1 MRVRSVFRN
10 IPRAIGLVLV
20 AAVLPLVAATPA
32 MAQEEECTD
41 WEAVTDEAQDYIG
54 DGSLYI
60 QLEAHTCS
68 DGQATQRYVRAA
80 VHQVA
85 VPDEVDR
92 MRVRVYRH
100 NGCVGCEAHFDS
112 GELALPG
119 VGATYYSDAVPIT
132 PGVEWGGILDAHQVD
147 APDASSVLNAV
158 TRWRPAAAD

>member
-32 MAQEEECTD
+32 LAQEECTD
-41 WEAVTDEAQDYIG
+41 WEAVTDEAQDYVG
-54 DGSLYI
+54 DGSMYI

-68 DGQATQRYVRAA
+68 DGQATQRYARAA

-85 VPDEVDR
+85 VPDEVDQ

-112 GELALPG
+112 GELPLPG
-119 VGATYYSDAVPIT
+119 VGATFHSDAVPIT
-132 PGVEWGGILDAHQVD
+132 PGVEWGGILDVHQAD
-147 APDASSVLNAV
+147 APNPSSVLKAV
-158 TRWRPAAAD
+158 TRWKPAAGD